1 MLLFSGGSEASL
13 NATITQHRS
22 HIEANKDSVS
32 DVAYTLALHRRHL
45 SHRASALLVENKLVN
60 ISHKNRES
68 GGSPS
73 IAMIFTGQGSQW
85 QGMGKEL
92 MERSDSFRADIKEM
106 DAILH
111 GLKNP
116 PSWLLSGTC

>member
-1 MLLFSGGSEASL
+1 M
-13 NATITQHRS
+13 
-22 HIEANKDSVS
+22 
-32 DVAYTLALHRRHL
+32 AYTLAMHRRHL
-45 SHRASALLVENKLVN
+45 PHRASALLVENKIVN
-60 ISHKNRES
+60 ISHKKRES
-68 GGSPS
+68 IGTPS

-106 DAILH
+106 DTILQ

-116 PSWLLSGTC
+116 PSWILSGTSCSLLCQMRILQANRETRSTSQDSR